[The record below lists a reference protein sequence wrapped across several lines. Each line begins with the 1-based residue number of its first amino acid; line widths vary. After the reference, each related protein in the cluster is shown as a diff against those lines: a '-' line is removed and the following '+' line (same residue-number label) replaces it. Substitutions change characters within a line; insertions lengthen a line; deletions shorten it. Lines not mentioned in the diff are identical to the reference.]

1 MFFLS
6 KFFHVFVVTITSCKN
21 VVTPW
26 AKSALTDFIRKSTRN
41 LVQKTKSHPPSPI
54 QSRSS
59 VLYVIL
65 LSYINIAEGGVGDT
79 LCCIT
84 RWTVISCRGN
94 ISQLLL
100 QLFVALEI
108 LGVSQG
114 KRLKEKAYPFAHHI
128 VVSHPNYC
136 TTVTFV
142 VSLVISS
149 GFLKRMVLDIWT
161 VFEGAQ
167 DRKPAP
173 PRIKHVDS
181 IDSRTYNKVWLSQHD
196 SLDMSWIQHCFVGLK
211 GLVFLPPY
219 CSPWTICWAFYQRF
233 LLYTR
238 FSQTLTAHP
247 PLVQRSR
254 KPWQIEKLS
263 LLLSVLWWVEHFTF
277 WIQGGEW

>member
-1 MFFLS
+1 MNLSHIRGEGHVYSLTFPLLPPYAMLLANWFFCLFVLTWYSTRLSPLKFSSSWRDMFFLS

-84 RWTVISCRGN
+84 RWTVISCLGN

-114 KRLKEKAYPFAHHI
+114 KRLKEKA
-128 VVSHPNYC
+128 
-136 TTVTFV
+136 
-142 VSLVISS
+142 
-149 GFLKRMVLDIWT
+149 
-161 VFEGAQ
+161 
-167 DRKPAP
+167 
-173 PRIKHVDS
+173 
-181 IDSRTYNKVWLSQHD
+181 
-196 SLDMSWIQHCFVGLK
+196 
-211 GLVFLPPY
+211 
-219 CSPWTICWAFYQRF
+219 
-233 LLYTR
+233 
-238 FSQTLTAHP
+238 
-247 PLVQRSR
+247 
-254 KPWQIEKLS
+254 
-263 LLLSVLWWVEHFTF
+263 
-277 WIQGGEW
+277 